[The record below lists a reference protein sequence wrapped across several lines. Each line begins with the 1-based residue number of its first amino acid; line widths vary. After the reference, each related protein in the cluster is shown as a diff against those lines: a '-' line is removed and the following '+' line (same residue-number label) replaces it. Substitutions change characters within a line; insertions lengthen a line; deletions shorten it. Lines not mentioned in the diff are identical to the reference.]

1 MANVSSS
8 NGLEKYPKLRF
19 KGFSEP
25 WKTDTLGNLGTFMK
39 GAPLSKADIA
49 DEGTPFILY
58 GELYTTYGEVT
69 RSIKRRTDK
78 AVEPQFYSKVGDVIM
93 PTSGETPEDIA
104 TASCIMLPDVILAG
118 DLLIYRTQKV
128 DGRLVSFVVK
138 NKVNKQISSVA
149 QGKSVVHVR
158 AEELSKITLSY
169 PSDAEQ
175 QKILTM
181 LELIEDKIAKQR
193 ELIEHLK
200 KYKRGVSEQLFEQ
213 IKSKSAQHVFSSVFV
228 LLQNNTF
235 SRELLTNDKTE
246 MQNIHYG
253 DVLIKYGSCVN
264 IDMDDVPY
272 IKSDAPVD
280 KFASESYLMSG
291 DIVIADTAEDY
302 TVGKATEIINPSS
315 KKILSGLHTIPCRPV
330 MSFAPMFMGY
340 YLNSSSFRSKIM
352 PLIQGTKVSSIGKA
366 QLMKT
371 TVYIPP
377 IDEQKR
383 IADLLYSID
392 TKINLL
398 SETADKMIQ
407 LKSAMLQ
414 QLFI

>member
-19 KGFSEP
+19 NGFSEP
-25 WKTDTLGNLGTFMK
+25 WKSVRIGEVYAERSER
-39 GAPLSKADIA
+39 GAEDMELLSVTMNDGVKMRSDIEGKDNSSEDKSNYKIVRAGDMVYNSMRMWQGANGISPWDGIVSPAYTILKPRIPLSNGFFAALFKTHRLINEFRKNSQGMTSDTWNLKYPQIETIKTCIPAL
-49 DEGTPFILY
+49 DEQ
-58 GELYTTYGEVT
+58 E
-69 RSIKRRTDK
+69 
-78 AVEPQFYSKVGDVIM
+78 
-93 PTSGETPEDIA
+93 
-104 TASCIMLPDVILAG
+104 
-118 DLLIYRTQKV
+118 
-128 DGRLVSFVVK
+128 
-138 NKVNKQISSVA
+138 
-149 QGKSVVHVR
+149 
-158 AEELSKITLSY
+158 
-169 PSDAEQ
+169 
-175 QKILTM
+175 
-181 LELIEDKIAKQR
+181 KIAEFLMALDQRIEKQR
-193 ELIEHLK
+193 TLVEHLK

-213 IKSKSAQHVFSSVFV
+213 IKSKSAQHAFSSVFV

-246 MQNIHYG
+246 IQNIHYG

-264 IDMDDVPY
+264 IDMEDVPY
-272 IKSDAPVD
+272 IKSDAPAD
-280 KFASESYLMSG
+280 KFAPESYLMSG

-302 TVGKATEIINPSS
+302 TVGKAAEIINPSN

-340 YLNSSSFRSKIM
+340 YLNSSSFRSQIM

-371 TVYIPP
+371 TLYIPP

-383 IADLLYSID
+383 IADLLYAID

>member
-39 GAPLSKADIA
+39 GAPLSKADIT
-49 DEGTPFILY
+49 DEGTPFVLY

-69 RSIKRRTDK
+69 HSIKRRTDK
-78 AVEPQFYSKVGDVIM
+78 VVEPQFYSKVGDVIM

-158 AEELSKITLSY
+158 AEELSKISISY

-181 LELIEDKIAKQR
+181 LELLEDKMAKQR

-200 KYKRGVSEQLFEQ
+200 KYKRGAL
-213 IKSKSAQHVFSSVFV
+213 QHIFHKMTDCSTVTV
-228 LLQNNTF
+228 
-235 SRELLTNDKTE
+235 
-246 MQNIHYG
+246 G
-253 DVLIKYGSCVN
+253 DVFTKANKRNSDGRVKNVITNSAEYGLIPQRDFFDKDIAVDGNTNNYFIIQKGCFVYNPRKSNTAPYGPFNCYQGEEEGIISPLYTCLVKKLDVDSTYLSWYFKSDSWYRYIYDNGSQGVRHDRVSMTDDLLMGIPIKLPNGERQKEIGAFFDAIDAKLKCETDILNALIK
-264 IDMDDVPY
+264 
-272 IKSDAPVD
+272 IK
-280 KFASESYLMSG
+280 
-291 DIVIADTAEDY
+291 
-302 TVGKATEIINPSS
+302 N
-315 KKILSGLHTIPCRPV
+315 GL
-330 MSFAPMFMGY
+330 Y
-340 YLNSSSFRSKIM
+340 
-352 PLIQGTKVSSIGKA
+352 
-366 QLMKT
+366 
-371 TVYIPP
+371 
-377 IDEQKR
+377 
-383 IADLLYSID
+383 
-392 TKINLL
+392 
-398 SETADKMIQ
+398 DKMLI
-407 LKSAMLQ
+407 
-414 QLFI
+414 

>member
-25 WKTDTLGNLGTFMK
+25 WNAIRFGDIVDEYSDRTKEENEDILLSAAIEGMFLNSELFDHQRGASNKGYKKIDMGTLVLSTQNLHLGNANVNLRFEHGMVSPAYKTYHIHDCSIKLIAELVKSDKAKRFFYNATTVGASVCRRNVEWDTLYDQPLYLPSSIEQECLATF
-39 GAPLSKADIA
+39 LSALSSRI
-49 DEGTPFILY
+49 
-58 GELYTTYGEVT
+58 
-69 RSIKRRTDK
+69 
-78 AVEPQFYSKVGDVIM
+78 
-93 PTSGETPEDIA
+93 
-104 TASCIMLPDVILAG
+104 
-118 DLLIYRTQKV
+118 
-128 DGRLVSFVVK
+128 
-138 NKVNKQISSVA
+138 NKQT
-149 QGKSVVHVR
+149 
-158 AEELSKITLSY
+158 ELV
-169 PSDAEQ
+169 
-175 QKILTM
+175 
-181 LELIEDKIAKQR
+181 
-193 ELIEHLK
+193 EHLK

-213 IKSKSAQHVFSSVFV
+213 IKSKSAQHAFSSVFV

-235 SRELLTNDKTE
+235 SRELLTNDETE
-246 MQNIHYG
+246 IQNIHYG
-253 DVLIKYGSCVN
+253 DVLIKYGSSVN

-272 IKSDAPVD
+272 IKSDAPAD
-280 KFASESYLMSG
+280 KFAPESYLMSG

-302 TVGKATEIINPSS
+302 TVGKATEIINPNN

-340 YLNSSSFRSKIM
+340 YLNSSSFRSQIM

-398 SETADKMIQ
+398 SETADKMKQ

>member
-1 MANVSSS
+1 MRIGEIYAERSERGAEDMELLSVTMNDGVKMRSDIEGKDNSSEDKSNYKIVRAGDMVYNSMRMWQGANGISPWDGIVSPAYTVLKPRIPLS
-8 NGLEKYPKLRF
+8 NGFFAALFKTHRLINEFRKNSQGMTSDTWNLKYPQI
-19 KGFSEP
+19 ETI
-25 WKTDTLGNLGTFMK
+25 KTCIPVL
-39 GAPLSKADIA
+39 
-49 DEGTPFILY
+49 DEQ
-58 GELYTTYGEVT
+58 E
-69 RSIKRRTDK
+69 
-78 AVEPQFYSKVGDVIM
+78 
-93 PTSGETPEDIA
+93 
-104 TASCIMLPDVILAG
+104 
-118 DLLIYRTQKV
+118 
-128 DGRLVSFVVK
+128 
-138 NKVNKQISSVA
+138 
-149 QGKSVVHVR
+149 
-158 AEELSKITLSY
+158 
-169 PSDAEQ
+169 
-175 QKILTM
+175 
-181 LELIEDKIAKQR
+181 KIAEFLLALDQRIEKQR
-193 ELIEHLK
+193 TLVEHLK

-235 SRELLTNDKTE
+235 SRELLTNDETE
-246 MQNIHYG
+246 IQNIHYG

-264 IDMDDVPY
+264 IDRDDVPY
-272 IKSDAPVD
+272 IKGDAPFD
-280 KFASESYLMSG
+280 KFAPESYLMSG

-302 TVGKATEIINPSS
+302 TVGKATEIINPSN

-340 YLNSSSFRSKIM
+340 YLNSQAFRNQIM

>member
-25 WKTDTLGNLGTFMK
+25 WIKTPFVNLYRYVSEKNDGSMGVDKIISVANMYFKPDARISDEEYLRTYNVFRLGDIAFEGNKSKNFAFGRFVENTIGDGIVSHVFVVFRPIQSDHNLGYWKYAINNENVM
-39 GAPLSKADIA
+39 G
-49 DEGTPFILY
+49 
-58 GELYTTYGEVT
+58 
-69 RSIKRRTDK
+69 R
-78 AVEPQFYSKVGDVIM
+78 
-93 PTSGETPEDIA
+93 
-104 TASCIMLPDVILAG
+104 ILA
-118 DLLIYRTQKV
+118 RCTKKTTMMTN
-128 DGRLVSFVVK
+128 LVADDFLEEEMFCPSNAEQLK
-138 NKVNKQISSVA
+138 ISSF
-149 QGKSVVHVR
+149 
-158 AEELSKITLSY
+158 
-169 PSDAEQ
+169 
-175 QKILTM
+175 
-181 LELIEDKIAKQR
+181 LELLERKIDAQTT
-193 ELIEHLK
+193 LIEHLK

-213 IKSKSAQHVFSSVFV
+213 IKSKSTQHVFSSIFV

-235 SRELLTNDKTE
+235 SRELLTNEETE

-253 DVLIKYGSCVN
+253 DVLIKYGSCVD
-264 IDMDDVPY
+264 IDKEDVPY

-280 KFASESYLMSG
+280 KFAPESYLMSG

-302 TVGKATEIINPSS
+302 TVGKATEIINPNN

-340 YLNSSSFRSKIM
+340 YLNSSSFRSQIM
-352 PLIQGTKVSSIGKA
+352 PLIQGTKVSSIGKT

-383 IADLLYSID
+383 IADFLYSID

>member
-1 MANVSSS
+1 M
-8 NGLEKYPKLRF
+8 
-19 KGFSEP
+19 
-25 WKTDTLGNLGTFMK
+25 LGTIIVPFTEKVFGDHNYEVLTSSRNGIQRQSEHFAGKQRHDTDGYNIIPRGYCTYRNRSDDGLFTFNMNN
-39 GAPLSKADIA
+39 IV
-49 DEGTPFILY
+49 DEGI
-58 GELYTTYGEVT
+58 V
-69 RSIKRRTDK
+69 SK
-78 AVEPQFYSKVGDVIM
+78 FYPVFTFQNANSTFMMEYLNGS
-93 PTSGETPEDIA
+93 P
-104 TASCIMLPDVILAG
+104 
-118 DLLIYRTQKV
+118 R
-128 DGRLVSFVVK
+128 
-138 NKVNKQISSVA
+138 
-149 QGKSVVHVR
+149 VR
-158 AEELSKITLSY
+158 AKLSVLAVGTSQVVLSFETLKETSFYLPTFEEQNRIAALLSTLN
-169 PSDAEQ
+169 
-175 QKILTM
+175 KR
-181 LELIEDKIAKQR
+181 IEKQR
-193 ELIEHLK
+193 LLIEHLK

-213 IKSKSAQHVFSSVFV
+213 IKSKSVQHVFSSVFV

-235 SRELLTNDKTE
+235 SRELLTNDETE
-246 MQNIHYG
+246 IQNIHYG

-264 IDMDDVPY
+264 IDRDDVPY
-272 IKSDAPVD
+272 IKGDVPFD
-280 KFASESYLMSG
+280 KFAPESYLMSG

-302 TVGKATEIINPSS
+302 TVGKATEIINPSN

-340 YLNSSSFRSKIM
+340 YLNSQAFRNQIM

>member
-39 GAPLSKADIA
+39 GAPLSKADIT
-49 DEGTPFILY
+49 DEGTPFVLY
-58 GELYTTYGEVT
+58 GELYTTYSEVA

-78 AVEPQFYSKVGDVIM
+78 VVEPQFYSRVGDVIM

-118 DLLIYRTQKV
+118 DLLIYRTQEV

-158 AEELSKITLSY
+158 AEELSKIAISY

-181 LELIEDKIAKQR
+181 LELIEDKMAKQR

-213 IKSKSAQHVFSSVFV
+213 IKSKSTQHLFSSVFV

-235 SRELLTNDKTE
+235 SRELLTNDETE
-246 MQNIHYG
+246 IQNIHYG

-264 IDMDDVPY
+264 VDTDEVPY
-272 IKSDAPVD
+272 IKSEASVD
-280 KFASESYLMSG
+280 KFEHESYLMSG

-302 TVGKATEIINPSS
+302 TVGKATEIINPSN
-315 KKILSGLHTIPCRPV
+315 KKILSGLHTIPCRPIT
-330 MSFAPMFMGY
+330 SFAPMFMGY
-340 YLNSSSFRSKIM
+340 YLNSQAFRNQIM
-352 PLIQGTKVSSIGKA
+352 PLIQGTKVSSIGKT

-371 TVYIPP
+371 MVYIPP

-383 IADLLYSID
+383 IADLLHSID

-398 SETADKMIQ
+398 SATVDQMKQ

>member
-1 MANVSSS
+1 MRIGEIYAERSERGAEDMELLSVTMNDGVKMRSDIEGKDNSSEDKSNYKIVRAGDMVYNSMRMWQGANGISPWDGIVSPAYTVLKPRIPLS
-8 NGLEKYPKLRF
+8 NGFFAALFKTHRLINEFRKNSQGMTSDTWNLKYPQI
-19 KGFSEP
+19 ETI
-25 WKTDTLGNLGTFMK
+25 KT
-39 GAPLSKADIA
+39 
-49 DEGTPFILY
+49 
-58 GELYTTYGEVT
+58 
-69 RSIKRRTDK
+69 
-78 AVEPQFYSKVGDVIM
+78 
-93 PTSGETPEDIA
+93 
-104 TASCIMLPDVILAG
+104 CIPAL
-118 DLLIYRTQKV
+118 
-128 DGRLVSFVVK
+128 
-138 NKVNKQISSVA
+138 
-149 QGKSVVHVR
+149 
-158 AEELSKITLSY
+158 
-169 PSDAEQ
+169 AEQ
-175 QKILTM
+175 
-181 LELIEDKIAKQR
+181 EKIAVFLIALDQRIEKQR
-193 ELIEHLK
+193 TLVEHLK

-235 SRELLTNDKTE
+235 SRELLTNDETE
-246 MQNIHYG
+246 IQNIHYG

-264 IDMDDVPY
+264 IDRDDVPY
-272 IKSDAPVD
+272 IKGDAPFD
-280 KFASESYLMSG
+280 KFAPESYLMSG

-302 TVGKATEIINPSS
+302 TVGKATEIINPSN

-340 YLNSSSFRSKIM
+340 YLNSSSFRSQIM

-398 SETADKMIQ
+398 SETADKMIP

>member
-1 MANVSSS
+1 MDGGVVLSSS

-25 WKTDTLGNLGTFMK
+25 WKSVRIGEIYAERSER
-39 GAPLSKADIA
+39 GAEDMELLSVTMNDGVKMRSDIEGKDNSSEDKSNYKIVRAGDMVYNSMRMWQGANGISPWDGIVSPAYTVLKPRIPLSNGFFAALFKTHRLINEFRKNSQGMTSDTWNLKYPQI
-49 DEGTPFILY
+49 ET
-58 GELYTTYGEVT
+58 
-69 RSIKRRTDK
+69 IKT
-78 AVEPQFYSKVGDVIM
+78 
-93 PTSGETPEDIA
+93 
-104 TASCIMLPDVILAG
+104 CIPAL
-118 DLLIYRTQKV
+118 
-128 DGRLVSFVVK
+128 
-138 NKVNKQISSVA
+138 
-149 QGKSVVHVR
+149 
-158 AEELSKITLSY
+158 
-169 PSDAEQ
+169 AEQ
-175 QKILTM
+175 
-181 LELIEDKIAKQR
+181 EKIAVFLIALDQRIEKQR
-193 ELIEHLK
+193 TLVEHLK

-235 SRELLTNDKTE
+235 SRELLTNDETE
-246 MQNIHYG
+246 IQNIHYG

-264 IDMDDVPY
+264 IDRDDVPY
-272 IKSDAPVD
+272 IKGDAPFD
-280 KFASESYLMSG
+280 KFAPESYLMSG

-302 TVGKATEIINPSS
+302 TVGKATEIINPSN

-340 YLNSSSFRSKIM
+340 YLNSQAFRNQIM